1 MRIVMAVAVAALFWP
16 GVGPAAA
23 QTPEERMEA
32 AKVRAAEAGIPTEL
46 LESKIAEGR
55 AKGVPPDR
63 IADAV
68 ERRRAALERARRAL
82 AGRPDVTV
90 DELVVGADA
99 VEAGVSDVVLRAVA
113 ESAPRE
119 RRVVAIA
126 ALEQLVQLGHVPEQ
140 ALERVRAALRRGP
153 EALLNLPA
161 EAAREA
167 GRPGVRPDTQDAPPA
182 GVRPPTG
189 VPAPG
194 TRPLDAQPTAGRP
207 EGLPGR

>member
-1 MRIVMAVAVAALFWP
+1 MRIVMAVAVTVLFWP

-23 QTPEERMEA
+23 QTPEERIEA
-32 AKVRAAEAGIPTEL
+32 AKLRAAEAGIPVEL
-46 LESKIAEGR
+46 LEGKIAEGR
-55 AKGVPPDR
+55 AKGVPHDR

-82 AGRPDVTV
+82 TDRPDVTV
-90 DELVVGADA
+90 DELGVGADA
-99 VEAGVSDVVLRAVA
+99 VEAGVSEAVLRAVT

-126 ALEQLVQLGHVPEQ
+126 ALEQLVQLGHVPEH
-140 ALERVRAALRRGP
+140 ALERVRGALQRGP

-167 GRPGVRPDTQDAPPA
+167 GRPATRPDTPDAPPTGVRPPA
-182 GVRPPTG
+182 GVPT
-189 VPAPG
+189 PG
-194 TRPLDAQPTAGRP
+194 TRPLDARPDAGRP